1 MEVTRKLELE
11 ILPECAAFLDRYY
24 QDVPLDS
31 MDLSDEFV
39 KLTNTIHRKGA
50 THIRPNTRH
59 TRTQHTHHTTH
70 THTHTHTHD

>member
-39 KLTNTIHRKGA
+39 KLTNTIHRKG
-50 THIRPNTRH
+50 TTRFLN
-59 TRTQHTHHTTH
+59 
-70 THTHTHTHD
+70 